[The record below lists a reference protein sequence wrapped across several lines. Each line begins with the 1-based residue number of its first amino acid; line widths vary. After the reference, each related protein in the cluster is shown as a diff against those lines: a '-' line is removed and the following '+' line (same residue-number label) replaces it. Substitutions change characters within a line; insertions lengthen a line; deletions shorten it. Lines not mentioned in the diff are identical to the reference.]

1 MSRAAAFFSS
11 LGVGACLVLTPFF
24 AAISGCSSSNDV
36 TNTHVTAEAGAP
48 GNGGGLS
55 AVTDGTD
62 GGSDSNS
69 TGNSGGTVA
78 PTPILTSIAPT
89 FAAVGALGPTIV
101 VKGTSFT
108 SQSVIRADSTAL
120 DTTFFSDS
128 ELHAALPNDKLAVA
142 TTLHIS
148 VFTPAPGGGSSA
160 DLPFEVRN
168 PTPALTTLDPA
179 SALAGASD
187 TPLTLSGS
195 SFAPT
200 PSVFFDGTSLTV
212 ATATTDTITT
222 TIPSALLKT
231 SGSHNVTVVNAAPGG
246 GTSNAISYTV
256 TNPSVVISSVTPSNA
271 LVGDAAKSIA
281 IVGTGFVSATT
292 IAFNGTTVSSTF
304 TDSAHMSATLP
315 ASSFTNPGNFPVTAM
330 NPAPGGGLS
339 SPVTFQVQNPI
350 PVLTSLTPN
359 TVYFDAS
366 DTTITVIG
374 SAFVSSSIVK
384 LGASA
389 LTTTFVSSTQLTA
402 VVPAASLTS
411 LTTLS
416 ITVSTPTPGGGT
428 SSPLSLTVTC
438 NATGVDVPLG
448 AVGNITTR
456 STYYIGPDVNHVASA
471 ACPETALSGYTEP
484 QDIFVVQNT
493 TTSPVVLSTWAVCSV
508 NGSAQSDG
516 FLAVYSGGTAP
527 ATDAARMAC
536 ATGTVASEGALG
548 AAGDYESPDSN
559 GSEWCPGLTKANGS
573 GLTLAACATAVVT
586 LAPYSVS
593 SANYPAP
600 TQIRFEPEA
609 P

>member
-1 MSRAAAFFSS
+1 MSRAAAFLSS
-11 LGVGACLVLTPFF
+11 LGVGSWLLLAV
-24 AAISGCSSSNDV
+24 ISGCSSSNDV
-36 TNTHVTAEAGAP
+36 TNTHVSAEAGA

-62 GGSDSNS
+62 AGADRDS
-69 TGNSGGTVA
+69 TGNSGGSVA
-78 PTPILTSIAPT
+78 PSPILSSIAPT
-89 FAAVGALGPTIV
+89 FAAVGALGPTLV

-108 SQSVIRADSTAL
+108 SQSVIRVNSTAL
-120 DTTFFSDS
+120 STTFFSDA
-128 ELHAALPNDKLAVA
+128 ELHAALPNDDLALA

-168 PTPALTTLDPA
+168 PTPALTALSPS

-187 TPLTLSGS
+187 TALTLSGS
-195 SFAPT
+195 SFAPM
-200 PSVFFDGTSLTV
+200 PSVYFDGTSLTV

-222 TIPSALLKT
+222 TIPAALLAT

-256 TNPSVVISSVTPSNA
+256 TNPSVAITSVSPSSA
-271 LVGDAAKSIA
+271 LVGDAGKSIA
-281 IVGTGFVSATT
+281 IVGSGFVSATT

-304 TDSAHMSATLP
+304 TDSAHITATLP
-315 ASSFTNPGNFPVTAM
+315 ASSFTNPGNFPVTAT

-339 SPVTFQVQNPI
+339 APVTFQVQNPI
-350 PVLTSLTPN
+350 PVLSSLTPN

-366 DTTITVIG
+366 DTTITVNG
-374 SAFVSSSIVK
+374 SSFVSSSVVV
-384 LGASA
+384 LGTSK

-402 VVPAASLTS
+402 VVPASALTS

-416 ITVSTPTPGGGT
+416 ITVTTPAPGGGT
-428 SSPLSLTVTC
+428 SAPQSLMVTC
-438 NATGVDVPLG
+438 DATGVDVALG

-484 QDIFVVQNT
+484 QDVFVVQNT
-493 TTSPVVLSTWAVCSV
+493 TSSSVVLSTWAVCSV
-508 NGSAQSDG
+508 SGSAQSDG

-527 ATDAARMAC
+527 ASDAARMAC

-559 GSEWCPGLTKANGS
+559 GSEWCPGLTKANGA
-573 GLTLAACATAVVT
+573 GLTLAACAKAVVT

-593 SANYPAP
+593 STSYTPP